1 MQFSFQL
8 QEESLETAPDS
19 AVTTQ
24 PVNSDSAELIN
35 KASDGVAD
43 SRESEASG
51 SSADINAAEGVHE
64 REVDTVLEAEEQE
77 VSDTRKPSATP
88 SGVVEAQLEPTKS
101 SSPDP
106 PAADDSAEAKESAD
120 EDKGDDM
127 DTSYSHGID
136 SLQPS
141 QYYPSPGMSMIPDSS
156 SLLPHQPGLGFDNVE
171 DLSQATGPAD
181 LSTEDVSSM
190 QDYMQ
195 PSSAT
200 SNDMSLSVTD
210 FINDPP
216 DDPPQMDVDP
226 TSSVPFPPASTS
238 ADPASSSLPS
248 LTTAD
253 TNLPSS
259 NPTQPLTNGA
269 LAPRPQPSGL
279 GSSSPAPSGLQP
291 SPSWAPRSVS
301 DGDGTANGSATV
313 AESTSSPTTSQA
325 ANPPTEVK
333 PSTQAEN
340 APKNSTF
347 TEHTAPTTNGT
358 SGDASHGVSPN
369 AASTAVN
376 SEAGDHKPPSPALP
390 KTAASTGGQSSG
402 DPKAG
407 LVLSLNEE
415 LIKYVLVIGSWG
427 NIFAHLARSVRICVA
442 FTSIAPSAAEANE
455 YQARLSSNL
464 GWLAS
469 VADTATQV
477 SLYL

>member
-1 MQFSFQL
+1 MVDRNSPSPVATSPSALPTRSAIKSPLSAAKDALSKTHQIHPTSEPTPITVDLPESHFQQEAPNGHSDSIAPVEGESEEAKSQSKESQSL
-8 QEESLETAPDS
+8 EEAEGRVNGTANGTDSNNDSPTGDDPIQSDAASPDPPDSSTEPKPSDKPSEDLALEPSSTVPASAPAASPQSSPSGPDEVSPSDQDIRPSDSITAVPPSADAPSGQGLAEESLETAPDS

-64 REVDTVLEAEEQE
+64 REVDIVLEAEEQGI
-77 VSDTRKPSATP
+77 SDTREPSATP

-200 SNDMSLSVTD
+200 SNGRRPHLLYSFPSGFD
-210 FINDPP
+210 FCRPRILISPVPCHCRYESPIVQPHSTTRQWCTRSPP
-216 DDPPQMDVDP
+216 
-226 TSSVPFPPASTS
+226 STLWS
-238 ADPASSSLPS
+238 RIFESGTER
-248 LTTAD
+248 LTTK
-253 TNLPSS
+253 S
-259 NPTQPLTNGA
+259 Q
-269 LAPRPQPSGL
+269 L
-279 GSSSPAPSGLQP
+279 G
-291 SPSWAPRSVS
+291 
-301 DGDGTANGSATV
+301 
-313 AESTSSPTTSQA
+313 
-325 ANPPTEVK
+325 TE
-333 PSTQAEN
+333 E
-340 APKNSTF
+340 
-347 TEHTAPTTNGT
+347 
-358 SGDASHGVSPN
+358 
-369 AASTAVN
+369 
-376 SEAGDHKPPSPALP
+376 
-390 KTAASTGGQSSG
+390 
-402 DPKAG
+402 
-407 LVLSLNEE
+407 
-415 LIKYVLVIGSWG
+415 
-427 NIFAHLARSVRICVA
+427 RVRW
-442 FTSIAPSAAEANE
+442 
-455 YQARLSSNL
+455 RR
-464 GWLAS
+464 
-469 VADTATQV
+469 DRKR
-477 SLYL
+477 